1 MKALKYT
8 AALAVALM
16 MSGCVSAA
24 NDGGEK
30 LTEEEQAEV
39 QAAFDEA
46 QGALDEAKDTVEDSG
61 ASLSDILR
69 TIEKEINEE
78 VGDINWA
85 DMLLG
90 DYDPENGK
98 RYRVTRAGDTEDPDS
113 SDGVAIEDEKAFIDG
128 LGTGDWKIITSI
140 AEAEPEAAY
149 IIEQEGAK
157 RLFGGVKY
165 DEIGRLTLYDGNK
178 VEFRALSGVLIGDR
192 EDEGDWMTVCYE
204 VPEETAELMRSAGK
218 TETAQ

>member
-8 AALAVALM
+8 AALAGALM

-69 TIEKEINEE
+69 TIEKEIN
-78 VGDINWA
+78 A
-85 DMLLG
+85 DC
-90 DYDPENGK
+90 
-98 RYRVTRAGDTEDPDS
+98 
-113 SDGVAIEDEKAFIDG
+113 
-128 LGTGDWKIITSI
+128 
-140 AEAEPEAAY
+140 
-149 IIEQEGAK
+149 Q
-157 RLFGGVKY
+157 
-165 DEIGRLTLYDGNK
+165 
-178 VEFRALSGVLIGDR
+178 
-192 EDEGDWMTVCYE
+192 
-204 VPEETAELMRSAGK
+204 K
-218 TETAQ
+218 TNSL

>member
-8 AALAVALM
+8 AALAAALM

-69 TIEKEINEE
+69 TIEKEKI
-78 VGDINWA
+78 
-85 DMLLG
+85 
-90 DYDPENGK
+90 
-98 RYRVTRAGDTEDPDS
+98 
-113 SDGVAIEDEKAFIDG
+113 SDC
-128 LGTGDWKIITSI
+128 
-140 AEAEPEAAY
+140 
-149 IIEQEGAK
+149 Q
-157 RLFGGVKY
+157 
-165 DEIGRLTLYDGNK
+165 
-178 VEFRALSGVLIGDR
+178 
-192 EDEGDWMTVCYE
+192 
-204 VPEETAELMRSAGK
+204 K
-218 TETAQ
+218 TNPL

>member
-8 AALAVALM
+8 AALTAALM

-69 TIEKEINEE
+69 TIEKEIN
-78 VGDINWA
+78 A
-85 DMLLG
+85 DC
-90 DYDPENGK
+90 
-98 RYRVTRAGDTEDPDS
+98 
-113 SDGVAIEDEKAFIDG
+113 
-128 LGTGDWKIITSI
+128 
-140 AEAEPEAAY
+140 
-149 IIEQEGAK
+149 Q
-157 RLFGGVKY
+157 
-165 DEIGRLTLYDGNK
+165 
-178 VEFRALSGVLIGDR
+178 
-192 EDEGDWMTVCYE
+192 
-204 VPEETAELMRSAGK
+204 K
-218 TETAQ
+218 TNPL

>member
-8 AALAVALM
+8 AALAAALM

-69 TIEKEINEE
+69 TIENEIN
-78 VGDINWA
+78 A
-85 DMLLG
+85 DC
-90 DYDPENGK
+90 
-98 RYRVTRAGDTEDPDS
+98 
-113 SDGVAIEDEKAFIDG
+113 
-128 LGTGDWKIITSI
+128 
-140 AEAEPEAAY
+140 
-149 IIEQEGAK
+149 Q
-157 RLFGGVKY
+157 
-165 DEIGRLTLYDGNK
+165 
-178 VEFRALSGVLIGDR
+178 
-192 EDEGDWMTVCYE
+192 
-204 VPEETAELMRSAGK
+204 K
-218 TETAQ
+218 TNPL